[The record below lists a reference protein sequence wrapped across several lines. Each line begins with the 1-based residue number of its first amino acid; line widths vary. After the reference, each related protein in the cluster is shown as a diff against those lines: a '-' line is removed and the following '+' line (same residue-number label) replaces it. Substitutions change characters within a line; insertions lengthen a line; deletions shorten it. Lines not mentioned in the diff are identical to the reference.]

1 MFSRASLSHHLLLV
15 RRSIP
20 VLPFT
25 TGVCAAQIIGWFLSA
40 TLVIGSAVA
49 LGVVWMVANP
59 KRGGGILG
67 FVVGLTIVGWEIT
80 LHPSPLTASDVQI
93 LLRVEDIPRHRVPGE
108 VVFVGSEVLGGEGRL
123 IRCRAVDLPWRQLSR
138 VAHGDVVWVRGAV
151 RPVSRQLNPFSWE
164 GWLWRRGISGEM
176 KVLFASKALM
186 RHPAPLDVVRLRI
199 IDAVSNATGES
210 RGGALFLSMA
220 FGVRDVLSPPVEAL
234 FTNLGLSHL
243 LVVSGYQV
251 SLVFGGV
258 LSLLLGVGRTLRASL
273 GMRTVGIVA
282 SLMCASVY
290 VIAIGSEMSS
300 VRALVAA
307 ICLCISL
314 LMNRRHGFAQRLVA
328 TFLCMH
334 IVWPW
339 ALCEIG
345 VVLTFAA
352 LSGIGI
358 GSVLGAGGRLRSLVW
373 VTVSVWGMTSV
384 VTVVWN
390 GALSVSGLF
399 LNLLLAAP
407 WSILNCTVGVGALA
421 LELAGVPGA
430 AIALR
435 GVGSANEVIVAVLF
449 WLQGIIGSSREAA
462 LVERGVTALALVG
475 TCWGMAAAA
484 VRLAQAESM
493 RSMVRGTPGPRQ
505 QR

>member
-1 MFSRASLSHHLLLV
+1 
-15 RRSIP
+15 
-20 VLPFT
+20 
-25 TGVCAAQIIGWFLSA
+25 
-40 TLVIGSAVA
+40 
-49 LGVVWMVANP
+49 
-59 KRGGGILG
+59 
-67 FVVGLTIVGWEIT
+67 
-80 LHPSPLTASDVQI
+80 
-93 LLRVEDIPRHRVPGE
+93 
-108 VVFVGSEVLGGEGRL
+108 
-123 IRCRAVDLPWRQLSR
+123 
-138 VAHGDVVWVRGAV
+138 
-151 RPVSRQLNPFSWE
+151 
-164 GWLWRRGISGEM
+164 M